1 MGKRERFSARESELG
16 RGLDHGCARGHEREC
31 GCEPEPERGRGHAA
45 DRDHDAGVAALLRE
59 RLRDAARDRKE
70 HLATFSRYY
79 ESRDRKLCVFEDEHG
94 HFTSVRADRLA

>member
-1 MGKRERFSARESELG
+1 MGKRAHFPEHEHE
-16 RGLDHGCARGHEREC
+16 HEHERERRREC
-31 GCEPEPERGRGHAA
+31 GPEQERGCEHGLGHNQ
-45 DRDHDAGVAALLRE
+45 DVSVAALLRE